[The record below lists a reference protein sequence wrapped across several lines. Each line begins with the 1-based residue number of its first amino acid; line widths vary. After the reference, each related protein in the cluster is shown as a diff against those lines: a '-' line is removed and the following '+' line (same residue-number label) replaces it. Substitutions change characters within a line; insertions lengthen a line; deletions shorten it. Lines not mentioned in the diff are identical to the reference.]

1 MNLTIVVD
9 DATLKRARIR
19 AIQENTSV
27 NALIREYLATYAK
40 VDRRRTEACKRILAL
55 SQACQSGRGD
65 ATWTREDL
73 YER

>member
-9 DATLKRARIR
+9 DDTLKRARIR

-27 NALIREYLATYAK
+27 NALIREYLAAYAK
-40 VDRRRTEACKRILAL
+40 ADRRRIEACKRLLAL